1 MLMPRLPAPF
11 LLRRIASAWALLASL
26 MLTVF
31 IAAGLLAALATFNA
45 QVLPQAA
52 RRQLVSSVHTGLA
65 VSGPVD
71 AAVARADMPA
81 VGAAIRSAFGPVPD
95 RLDSALWS
103 DPLVLPGAAGSRV
116 IRLLEAGA
124 PGQLAAHARLVS
136 GTWPGPPR
144 PGRPVPAA
152 LPAPVAARLGAPVGR
167 VLSVQDRNT
176 GRRSRIQVSGTFARR
191 DPGSPYWGLD
201 IVGPSGVSVSPGYL
215 TYGPLIV
222 SPAVFSGRHP
232 ALTIGAASWAAA
244 LDTRRIRVSQI
255 PGLASR
261 LTTMAGYLQGTVRLG
276 RLQVTSGLPR
286 LLGGLT
292 RSLVVAR
299 SLLAIS
305 ALQLLLLAAAALVL
319 AGRLLTSQRGA
330 ETALLGARGAA
341 GWQLARITMAEIA
354 VVGGLGAAG
363 GALAGTRLARLL
375 AGAGSLRDARLRLA
389 GFPGSAWLAV
399 ALVLAL
405 CLAITAWP
413 ALRPGT
419 PGAVAARRGRP
430 AAIAAIA
437 RSGGDIAIIVL
448 ALIAIREL
456 RTYSAVA
463 HRDAGGLGIDPVLS
477 AAPAL
482 ALAAASLILLRLLPL
497 AARAM
502 ERLIAR
508 SRHLGAALAG
518 WHISRRMVTQSGP
531 VLLAVLAVATGT
543 LALAQYQ
550 SWQRSARDQA
560 AFAAGADVR
569 VATARPASLGQ
580 TGPIRNAP
588 GVADAMP
595 VTVEPTQ
602 LHGTLLA
609 VDAAQAARTVL
620 LRPDLSPLPARQL
633 WRRLTPRR
641 PGLVLPGRPAR
652 IAIEASVSGG
662 AGQRRPGRPGLVS
675 ATASIQ
681 DAGGAVY
688 AVPAGTIP
696 ADGRGHPLIA
706 SLAPPGRA
714 SYPLR
719 LIGLS
724 LTYRLPHFPRAGQ
737 LSRAM
742 LHRDIVTLASV
753 AEAASAA
760 GRFAAPFARGAALGD
775 WGATGSAPS
784 LASLSGVA
792 IGGGNA
798 GAQPPSVTGWQAAGG
813 GQRLSFRPGFGPDPG
828 QLYYTPPRALTGRLT
843 LVVRPP
849 DPVVPGIATRQFLT
863 SNHLHSGTVIDLR
876 IAGSQVPVRIAAVV
890 AAFPTTTSA
899 VIVDQGAVQDLLASR
914 AEPALPV
921 SQWWLRTAG
930 GAVPPRLPAGST
942 VTDRASLQGSLV
954 SNPLSAAPLLEGLA
968 IAAAAAVL
976 AGLGF
981 SVGVA
986 ASVRA
991 RRSQGALLAAL
1002 GYSPRAQVRGLCLEE
1017 LMLTV
1022 PAALAGLG
1030 AGIGLAH
1037 LIIPAI
1043 TLTASGAAPVPG
1055 VVVEVPVGWAT
1066 LIALAVVVTPVVI
1079 AAIALARR
1087 RDPAAELRAAE
1098 TA

>member
-1 MLMPRLPAPF
+1 MPGLRTPF
-11 LLRRIASAWALLASL
+11 LLRRIVSAWPLLASL

-31 IAAGLLAALATFNA
+31 IAAALLAALATFNA

-52 RRQLVSSVHTGLA
+52 LRQLASSAQTGMA

-71 AAVARADMPA
+71 ATVARADMPA
-81 VGAAIRSAFGPVPD
+81 VGAAIHGAFGAVPY
-95 RLDSALWS
+95 RLNSALWS
-103 DPLVLPGAAGSRV
+103 DPLVLPGAAGSQV

-124 PGQLAAHARLVS
+124 PSQLTAHARLVS
-136 GTWPGPPR
+136 GAWPGPPR
-144 PGRPVPAA
+144 PGRPVQAA
-152 LPAPVAARLGAPVGR
+152 LPASVTAQIGASVGD
-167 VLSVQDRNT
+167 VLTVSDRNN
-176 GRRSRIQVSGTFARR
+176 GNQVRIQVSGTFARR

-201 IVGPSGVSVSPGYL
+201 IVGPSGISVSPGYI

-222 SPAVFSGRHP
+222 SPAAFSGRRP
-232 ALTIGAASWAAA
+232 ALVVGAVSWAAA
-244 LDTRRIRVSQI
+244 LDTQRIQASQI

-261 LTTMAGYLQGTVRLG
+261 ITRAAGYLQGTVRLG
-276 RLQVTSGLPR
+276 GLQVTGGLSR
-286 LLGGLT
+286 LLDGLV
-292 RSLVVAR
+292 RSLAVAR
-299 SLLAIS
+299 SMLVIS
-305 ALQLLLLAAAALVL
+305 ALQLLLLVVAALVL
-319 AGRLLTSQRGA
+319 AGRLLTSHRGV
-330 ETALLGARGAA
+330 ETALLGSRGAA

-363 GALAGTRLARLL
+363 GALVGTRLASLL
-375 AGAGSLRDARLRLA
+375 AGAGSLRNARLRLA

-405 CLAITAWP
+405 CLAITLWP
-413 ALRPGT
+413 ALRPAT
-419 PGAVAARRGRP
+419 PSAVAARRGRP
-430 AAIAAIA
+430 AAIAGIA
-437 RSGGDIAIIVL
+437 RSGGDIAIVVL
-448 ALIAIREL
+448 ALIAVREL

-463 HRDAGGLGIDPVLS
+463 HLSTGGLGIDPVLS

-508 SRHLGAALAG
+508 SRHLGAALAS
-518 WHISRRMVTQSGP
+518 WQISRRAVTQSGP

-543 LALAQYQ
+543 LTLAQYQ

-569 VATARPASLGQ
+569 VATTRPASLGQ
-580 TGPIRNAP
+580 AGAISHAP
-588 GVADAMP
+588 GVAASMP
-595 VTVEPTQ
+595 VTVEPTA

-609 VDAAQAARTVL
+609 VGATQAARTVL

-633 WRRLTPRR
+633 WRRIIPPR
-641 PGLVLPGRPAR
+641 PGLALPGRPAR
-652 IAIEASVSGG
+652 IAIEASISGG
-662 AGQRRPGRPGLVS
+662 AGQDRLGRVS

-681 DAGGAVY
+681 DLSGAVY
-688 AVPAGTIP
+688 TVPAGTIP
-696 ADGRGHPLIA
+696 ADGRDHPLVA

-724 LTYRLPHFPRAGQ
+724 LTYGLPHYPSKRQ
-737 LSRAM
+737 LHSAA
-742 LHRDIVTLASV
+742 LHRDTLTLASV
-753 AEAASAA
+753 AEATSAT

-775 WGATGSAPS
+775 WGADGSAPS
-784 LASLSGVA
+784 LATLDGVT
-792 IGGGNA
+792 INGLNA
-798 GAQPPSVTGWQAAGG
+798 GAQPPSVAGWQAAGG
-813 GQRLSFRPGFGPDPG
+813 GQRLSFHPGFGPDPG
-828 QLYYTPPRALTGRLT
+828 QLYYTPPDSFTGLLT
-843 LVVRPP
+843 LAVHPP
-849 DPVVPGIATRQFLT
+849 DPVVPGIATRQFLS
-863 SNHLHSGTVIDLR
+863 SNHLRPGTVIDIS
-876 IAGSQVPVRIAAVV
+876 IAGSQVPVRIAVVV
-890 AAFPTTTSA
+890 AAFPTTSSA
-899 VIVDQGAVQDLLASR
+899 VIVDQGAVQDLLVSR
-914 AEPALPV
+914 AGPPLPV
-921 SQWWLRTAG
+921 SQWWLRTVG
-930 GAVPPRLPAGST
+930 GAVPPGLPAGST
-942 VTDRASLQGSLV
+942 VTDRASVQSSLV
-954 SNPLSAAPLLEGLA
+954 SNSLSAAPLLEGLA

-991 RRSQGALLAAL
+991 RRSQSALLAAL

-1030 AGIGLAH
+1030 VGIGLAH

-1043 TLTASGAAPVPG
+1043 TLTASAAAPVPG
-1055 VVVEVPVGWAT
+1055 VLVEVPLGWAA
-1066 LIALAVVVTPVVI
+1066 LIALAVVVTPVMI
-1079 AAIALARR
+1079 AAIVLARR

-1098 TA
+1098 NT

>member
-1 MLMPRLPAPF
+1 MPGPRTPF
-11 LLRRIASAWALLASL
+11 LLRRIASAWPLLASL

-31 IAAGLLAALATFNA
+31 IAAALLAALATFNA

-52 RRQLVSSVHTGLA
+52 RRQLVSSAHTGMA

-71 AAVARADMPA
+71 ATVARADMPA
-81 VGAAIRSAFGPVPD
+81 VGAAIRGAFGAAPY
-95 RLDSALWS
+95 RLNSALWS
-103 DPLVLPGAAGSRV
+103 DPLVLSGAAGGRV

-144 PGRPVPAA
+144 PGRPVQAA
-152 LPAPVAARLGAPVGR
+152 LPAPVTAQLGASVGD
-167 VLSVQDRNT
+167 VLSVQDRNN
-176 GRRSRIQVSGTFARR
+176 GHPARIQVSGTFARR

-201 IVGPSGVSVSPGYL
+201 IVGPSGVSVSPGYI

-222 SPAVFSGRHP
+222 SPAAFRGRRP
-232 ALTIGAASWAAA
+232 ALVVGAASWAAT
-244 LDTRRIRVSQI
+244 LDTQRIQASQI

-261 LTTMAGYLQGTVRLG
+261 ITRAAGYLQGTVRLG
-276 RLQVTSGLPR
+276 GLHVTGGLSR
-286 LLGGLT
+286 LLDGLT
-292 RSLVVAR
+292 RSLAVAR
-299 SLLAIS
+299 SMLAIS
-305 ALQLLLLAAAALVL
+305 ALQLLLLAAAALIL
-319 AGRLLTSQRGA
+319 AGRLLTSHRGV
-330 ETALLGARGAA
+330 ETVLLGSRGAA
-341 GWQLARITMAEIA
+341 GWQLARITMVEIA
-354 VVGGLGAAG
+354 VVGGLGAVG
-363 GALAGTRLARLL
+363 GALAGTRLASLL
-375 AGAGSLRDARLRLA
+375 AGAGSLRDARLRLV

-405 CLAITAWP
+405 CLAITLWP
-413 ALRPGT
+413 ALRPAA
-419 PGAVAARRGRP
+419 PGAVAAQRGRP
-430 AAIAAIA
+430 AAIAGFA

-448 ALIAIREL
+448 ALIAVREL

-463 HRDAGGLGIDPVLS
+463 HLPTGGLGIDPVLI

-482 ALAAASLILLRLLPL
+482 ALAAASLILLHLMPP
-497 AARAM
+497 AARVM

-508 SRHLGAALAG
+508 GRHLGAALAS
-518 WHISRRMVTQSGP
+518 WQISRRTVTQSGP

-569 VATARPASLGQ
+569 VATARPASLGRA
-580 TGPIRNAP
+580 GAIIHVP
-588 GVADAMP
+588 GVAAAMP
-595 VTVEPTQ
+595 VTVEPTA
-602 LHGTLLA
+602 LHSTLLA
-609 VDAAQAARTVL
+609 AGAPQAARTVL

-633 WRRLTPRR
+633 WRRIIPPR
-641 PGLVLPGRPAR
+641 PGLALPGRPAR
-652 IAIEASVSGG
+652 IAIEASFNGG
-662 AGQRRPGRPGLVS
+662 ARQDRLSRLGRVS

-688 AVPAGTIP
+688 TISAGTIP
-696 ADGRGHPLIA
+696 ADGRDHPLIA

-724 LTYRLPHFPRAGQ
+724 LTYGLPHYPSKRQ
-737 LSRAM
+737 LNSAA
-742 LHRDIVTLASV
+742 LHRDTLTLASV
-753 AEAASAA
+753 AEATSAT
-760 GRFAAPFARGAALGD
+760 GRFAAPFARGAALGH
-775 WGATGSAPS
+775 WGADGSAPS
-784 LASLSGVA
+784 LASLNGVT
-792 IGGGNA
+792 INGRNA
-798 GAQPPSVTGWQAAGG
+798 GAQPPSVARWQAVGG
-813 GQRLSFRPGFGPDPG
+813 GQRLSFHPGFGPDPG
-828 QLYYTPPRALTGRLT
+828 QLAYTPPDSFTGLLT
-843 LVVRPP
+843 LAVHPP
-849 DPVVPGIATRQFLT
+849 DPVVHGIATCQFH
-863 SNHLHSGTVIDLR
+863 SRNHLHPGAVIDIS
-876 IAGSQVPVRIAAVV
+876 IAGSQVPVRIAVV
-890 AAFPTTTSA
+890 VVAFPTTTSA
-899 VIVDQGAVQDLLASR
+899 VIVDQGAVQDLLVSR
-914 AEPALPV
+914 ARRPLPV

-930 GAVPPRLPAGST
+930 GAVPPGLPAGST
-942 VTDRASLQGSLV
+942 VTDRASLQSSLV
-954 SNPLSAAPLLEGLA
+954 SNSLSAAPLLEGLA

-976 AGLGF
+976 AALGF

-991 RRSQGALLAAL
+991 RRSQSALLAAL

-1030 AGIGLAH
+1030 VGIGLAH

-1043 TLTASGAAPVPG
+1043 TLTASATAPVPG
-1055 VVVEVPVGWAT
+1055 VLVEVPLGWAA

-1079 AAIALARR
+1079 AAIVLARR

-1098 TA
+1098 TT

>member
-1 MLMPRLPAPF
+1 MPGLRTPF
-11 LLRRIASAWALLASL
+11 LLRRIASAWPLLASL

-31 IAAGLLAALATFNA
+31 IAAALLAALAAFNA

-52 RRQLVSSVHTGLA
+52 RRQIASSAQIGMA

-71 AAVARADMPA
+71 ATVARADMSA
-81 VGAAIRSAFGPVPD
+81 VGAAIRGAFGAVPY
-95 RLDSALWS
+95 RLNSALWS

-124 PGQLAAHARLVS
+124 PGQLTAHARLVS
-136 GTWPGPPR
+136 GAWPRPPR
-144 PGRPVPAA
+144 PGRPVQAA
-152 LPAPVAARLGAPVGR
+152 LPESVTARLGASVGD
-167 VLSVQDRNT
+167 VLSVQDRNN
-176 GRRSRIQVSGTFARR
+176 GHLARIQVSGTFARR
-191 DPGSPYWGLD
+191 DPGSPYWGVD
-201 IVGPSGVSVSPGYL
+201 IVGPSGVSVSPGYI

-222 SPAVFSGRHP
+222 SPAAFSGSRP
-232 ALTIGAASWAAA
+232 ALVVGAASWAAA
-244 LDTRRIRVSQI
+244 LDTRRIQASQI

-261 LTTMAGYLQGTVRLG
+261 ITSAAGYLQGTVRLG
-276 RLQVTSGLPR
+276 GLRVTSGLPR
-286 LLGGLT
+286 LLDGLT
-292 RSLVVAR
+292 RSLAVAR
-299 SLLAIS
+299 SMLAIS

-319 AGRLLTSQRGA
+319 AGRLLTSHRGV
-330 ETALLGARGAA
+330 ETALLGSRGAA
-341 GWQLARITMAEIA
+341 RWQLVRITMAEIA
-354 VVGGLGAAG
+354 VVGGIGAAG
-363 GALAGTRLARLL
+363 GALAGTRLASLL

-405 CLAITAWP
+405 CLAITLWP
-413 ALRPGT
+413 ALRPAT
-419 PGAVAARRGRP
+419 PGAVAAQRGRP
-430 AAIAAIA
+430 AAIAGVA

-448 ALIAIREL
+448 ALIAVREL

-463 HRDAGGLGIDPVLS
+463 HLPTGGLGIDPVLS

-482 ALAAASLILLRLLPL
+482 ALAAAGLILLRLLPL

-508 SRHLGAALAG
+508 SRHLGVALAS
-518 WHISRRMVTQSGP
+518 WQISRRTVTQSGP

-569 VATARPASLGQ
+569 VATARPASLGRA
-580 TGPIRNAP
+580 GVISHAP
-588 GVADAMP
+588 GVAAAMP
-595 VTVEPTQ
+595 VTVEPTAV
-602 LHGTLLA
+602 HGTLLA
-609 VDAAQAARTVL
+609 VGAPQGARTVL

-633 WRRLTPRR
+633 WRRIIPPR
-641 PGLVLPGRPAR
+641 PGLPLPGRPAR
-652 IAIEASVSGG
+652 IAIEASISRG
-662 AGQRRPGRPGLVS
+662 AGQDRPGRLGRVS

-688 AVPAGTIP
+688 TVPAGTIP
-696 ADGRGHPLIA
+696 ADGRDHPLIA

-724 LTYRLPHFPRAGQ
+724 LTYGLPHYPGSRQ
-737 LSRAM
+737 LSSAA
-742 LHRDIVTLASV
+742 LHRDTLRLASV
-753 AEAASAA
+753 AEATSAT
-760 GRFAAPFARGAALGD
+760 GRLAAPFARGAALGD
-775 WGATGSAPS
+775 WGAAGSAPS

-792 IGGGNA
+792 INGGNA
-798 GAQPPSVTGWQAAGG
+798 GAQPPSVAGWQAAGG
-813 GQRLSFRPGFGPDPG
+813 GQRLSFHPGFGPDPG
-828 QLYYTPPRALTGRLT
+828 QLYYTPPDSFTGLLT
-843 LVVRPP
+843 LAVHPP
-849 DPVVPGIATRQFLT
+849 DPVVPGIATRQFLS
-863 SNHLHSGTVIDLR
+863 SNHLHPGTVIDIS
-876 IAGSQVPVRIAAVV
+876 IAGSHVPVRIAAVV
-890 AAFPTTTSA
+890 VAFPTTTSA
-899 VIVDQGAVQDLLASR
+899 VIVDQGAVQDLLVSR
-914 AEPALPV
+914 ADPPLPV

-930 GAVPPRLPAGST
+930 GAVPPGLPAGST
-942 VTDRASLQGSLV
+942 VTDRASLQTSLV
-954 SNPLSAAPLLEGLA
+954 SNSLSAAPLLEGLA

-981 SVGVA
+981 SIGVA

-991 RRSQGALLAAL
+991 RRSQSALLAAL

-1030 AGIGLAH
+1030 VGIGLAH

-1043 TLTASGAAPVPG
+1043 TLTASATTPVPG
-1055 VVVEVPVGWAT
+1055 VLVEVPLGWAA

-1079 AAIALARR
+1079 AAIVLARR

-1098 TA
+1098 TT

>member
-1 MLMPRLPAPF
+1 MPGLRPPF
-11 LLRRIASAWALLASL
+11 LLRRIASAWPLLTSL

-31 IAAGLLAALATFNA
+31 IAAALLTALATFNA

-52 RRQLVSSVHTGLA
+52 LRQLASSAQTGMA

-71 AAVARADMPA
+71 ATVARADMPA
-81 VGAAIRSAFGPVPD
+81 VGAALRGAFGAVPY
-95 RLDSALWS
+95 RLNSALWS

-116 IRLLEAGA
+116 IQLLEAGA
-124 PGQLAAHARLVS
+124 PGQFTAHARLVS
-136 GTWPGPPR
+136 GSWPGPPR
-144 PGRPVPAA
+144 PGRPVQAA
-152 LPAPVAARLGAPVGR
+152 LPASVAARIGASVGD
-167 VLSVQDRNT
+167 VLSVQDRSN
-176 GRRSRIQVSGTFARR
+176 GDQARIQVSGTFERR

-201 IVGPSGVSVSPGYL
+201 IVGPSGVSVSPGYI

-222 SPAVFSGRHP
+222 SPAAFRGGRP
-232 ALTIGAASWAAA
+232 ALAVGAVSWAAA
-244 LDTRRIRVSQI
+244 LDTQRIQASQI

-261 LTTMAGYLQGTVRLG
+261 ITGAAGYLQGTPRLG
-276 RLQVTSGLPR
+276 GLQVTGGLPR
-286 LLGGLT
+286 LLDGLT
-292 RSLVVAR
+292 RSLAVAR
-299 SLLAIS
+299 SMLAIS

-319 AGRLLTSQRGA
+319 AGRLLTSHRGV
-330 ETALLGARGAA
+330 ETALLGSRGAA

-363 GALAGTRLARLL
+363 GALAGTRLASLL

-389 GFPGSAWLAV
+389 GFPGSVWLAV

-405 CLAITAWP
+405 CLAVTLWP
-413 ALRPGT
+413 TLRPAT
-419 PGAVAARRGRP
+419 PGAVAALRGRP
-430 AAIAAIA
+430 AAIAGIA

-448 ALIAIREL
+448 AVIAVREL

-463 HRDAGGLGIDPVLS
+463 HLPTGGLGIDPVLS
-477 AAPAL
+477 ATPAL
-482 ALAAASLILLRLLPL
+482 ALAAASLILLRLMPL

-508 SRHLGAALAG
+508 SRHLGAALAS
-518 WHISRRMVTQSGP
+518 WQISRRTVTQSGP

-569 VATARPASLGQ
+569 VATARPASLGRA
-580 TGPIRNAP
+580 GAISNAP
-588 GVADAMP
+588 GVAAAMP
-595 VTVEPTQ
+595 VTVEPTA
-602 LHGTLLA
+602 LHGSLLA
-609 VDAAQAARTVL
+609 VGAPQAARTVL
-620 LRPDLSPLPARQL
+620 LRPDLSPLPASQL
-633 WRRLTPRR
+633 WRRIISPR
-641 PGLVLPGRPAR
+641 PGLALPGRPAR
-652 IAIEASVSGG
+652 IAIEASISGG
-662 AGQRRPGRPGLVS
+662 AGQDRLGRLGRAS

-688 AVPAGTIP
+688 TIPAGTIP
-696 ADGRGHPLIA
+696 ADGRDHPLIA
-706 SLAPPGRA
+706 SLALPGRA

-724 LTYRLPHFPRAGQ
+724 LTYGLPHYPSKSQ
-737 LSRAM
+737 LNSAA
-742 LHRDIVTLASV
+742 LQRDTLTLASV
-753 AEAASAA
+753 AEATSAT

-775 WGATGSAPS
+775 WGANGSAPS
-784 LASLSGVA
+784 LASLNGVT
-792 IGGGNA
+792 INGRSA
-798 GAQPPSVTGWQAAGG
+798 GAQPPSVAGWQAAGG
-813 GQRLSFRPGFGPDPG
+813 GQRLSFHPGFGPDPG
-828 QLYYTPPRALTGRLT
+828 QLYYTPPDSFTGMLTIA
-843 LVVRPP
+843 VHPP
-849 DPVVPGIATRQFLT
+849 DPVVPGIATEEFLS
-863 SNHLHSGTVIDLR
+863 SNHLHPGTVIDIS

-890 AAFPTTTSA
+890 VAFPTTTSA
-899 VIVDQGAVQDLLASR
+899 IIVDQGAVQDLLVSR
-914 AEPALPV
+914 GSPPLPV

-930 GAVPPRLPAGST
+930 GAVPPGLPAGST
-942 VTDRASLQGSLV
+942 VTDRASLQSSLV
-954 SNPLSAAPLLEGLA
+954 SNSLSAAPLLEGLA

-986 ASVRA
+986 ASVRD
-991 RRSQGALLAAL
+991 RRSQSALLAAL

-1022 PAALAGLG
+1022 PATLAGLG
-1030 AGIGLAH
+1030 VGIGLAH

-1043 TLTASGAAPVPG
+1043 TLTASASAPVPG
-1055 VVVEVPVGWAT
+1055 VLVEVPLGWAA
-1066 LIALAVVVTPVVI
+1066 LVALAVVVTPVLI
-1079 AAIALARR
+1079 AAIVLARR

-1098 TA
+1098 TT

>member
-1 MLMPRLPAPF
+1 MPGLRTPF
-11 LLRRIASAWALLASL
+11 LLRRIASAWPLLASL

-31 IAAGLLAALATFNA
+31 IAAALLAALATFNA

-52 RRQLVSSVHTGLA
+52 RRQLASSAQTGMA

-71 AAVARADMPA
+71 ATVARADMPA
-81 VGAAIRSAFGPVPD
+81 VGAAIRSAFGAVPY
-95 RLDSALWS
+95 RLNSALWS
-103 DPLVLPGAAGSRV
+103 DPLVLPGATGSRV
-116 IRLLEAGA
+116 IGLLEACA
-124 PGQLAAHARLVS
+124 PGQLTAHARLVS
-136 GTWPGPPR
+136 GAWPGPPR
-144 PGRPVPAA
+144 PGRPVQAA
-152 LPAPVAARLGAPVGR
+152 LPASVTTQLGASVGDI
-167 VLSVQDRNT
+167 LSVSDRNN
-176 GRRSRIQVSGTFARR
+176 GNRVRIQVSGTFARR

-201 IVGPSGVSVSPGYL
+201 IVGPSGVSVSPGYI

-222 SPAVFSGRHP
+222 SPAAFSGRRP
-232 ALTIGAASWAAA
+232 ALAVGAASWAAA
-244 LDTRRIRVSQI
+244 LDTRRIQASQI

-261 LTTMAGYLQGTVRLG
+261 ITRAAGYLQGTVRLG
-276 RLQVTSGLPR
+276 RLQVTGGLSR
-286 LLGGLT
+286 LLDGLT
-292 RSLVVAR
+292 RSLAVAR
-299 SLLAIS
+299 SMLAIS

-319 AGRLLTSQRGA
+319 AGRLLTSHRGV
-330 ETALLGARGAA
+330 ETALLGSRGAA

-363 GALAGTRLARLL
+363 GALAGTRLASLL

-405 CLAITAWP
+405 CLAITLWP
-413 ALRPGT
+413 ALRPAT
-419 PGAVAARRGRP
+419 PGASAAWRGRS
-430 AAIAAIA
+430 AAITGVA

-448 ALIAIREL
+448 ALIAVREL

-463 HRDAGGLGIDPVLS
+463 HLPTGGLGIDPVLS

-508 SRHLGAALAG
+508 SRHLGAALAS
-518 WHISRRMVTQSGP
+518 WQISRRTVTQSGP

-543 LALAQYQ
+543 MALAQYQ

-569 VATARPASLGQ
+569 VATARPASLGRA
-580 TGPIRNAP
+580 GAISHAP
-588 GVADAMP
+588 GVVTSMP
-595 VTVEPTQ
+595 VTAEPTA

-609 VDAAQAARTVL
+609 VGAPQAARTVL

-633 WRRLTPRR
+633 WRRIISPR
-641 PGLVLPGRPAR
+641 PGLALPGRPAR
-652 IAIEASVSGG
+652 IAIEASISGG
-662 AGQRRPGRPGLVS
+662 AGQDRLGRLGRVS

-681 DAGGAVY
+681 DVSGAVY
-688 AVPAGTIP
+688 TVPAGTIP
-696 ADGRGHPLIA
+696 ADGRDHPLIA
-706 SLAPPGRA
+706 SLAPPGQA

-724 LTYRLPHFPRAGQ
+724 LTYGLPHYPSKRQ
-737 LSRAM
+737 LSSAA
-742 LHRDIVTLASV
+742 LHRDTLTLASV
-753 AEAASAA
+753 AEAASAT

-775 WGATGSAPS
+775 WGADGSAPS
-784 LASLSGVA
+784 LARLSGVT
-792 IGGGNA
+792 INGRNA
-798 GAQPPSVTGWQAAGG
+798 GAQPPSVAGRQTAGG
-813 GQRLSFRPGFGPDPG
+813 GQRLSFHPGFGPDPG
-828 QLYYTPPRALTGRLT
+828 QLYYTPPDSFTGILT
-843 LVVRPP
+843 LAVHPP
-849 DPVVPGIATRQFLT
+849 DPVVPGIATRQFLS
-863 SNHLHSGTVIDLR
+863 SNHLHPGTVIDIS
-876 IAGSQVPVRIAAVV
+876 IAGSQIPVRIAAVV
-890 AAFPTTTSA
+890 VAFPTVTSA
-899 VIVDQGAVQDLLASR
+899 VIVDQGAVQDLLVSR
-914 AEPALPV
+914 AGPPLPV
-921 SQWWLRTAG
+921 SQWWLRTAD
-930 GAVPPRLPAGST
+930 GAVPPGLAAGST
-942 VTDRASLQGSLV
+942 VTDRASLQSSLV
-954 SNPLSAAPLLEGLA
+954 SNSLSAAPLLEGLA

-991 RRSQGALLAAL
+991 RRSQSALLAAL
-1002 GYSPRAQVRGLCLEE
+1002 GYSPRAQVCGLCLEE

-1022 PAALAGLG
+1022 PAVLAGLG
-1030 AGIGLAH
+1030 VGIGLAH

-1043 TLTASGAAPVPG
+1043 TLTASATAPVPG
-1055 VVVEVPVGWAT
+1055 VLVEVPLGWAG

-1079 AAIALARR
+1079 AAIVLARR

-1098 TA
+1098 AT

>member
-1 MLMPRLPAPF
+1 MPGLRTPF
-11 LLRRIASAWALLASL
+11 LLRRIASAWPLLASL

-31 IAAGLLAALATFNA
+31 VAAALLAALATFNA

-52 RRQLVSSVHTGLA
+52 HRQIVSSTRTGLA

-71 AAVARADMPA
+71 ATVARADMPA
-81 VGAAIRSAFGPVPD
+81 VGAAIRGAFGPVPY
-95 RLDSALWS
+95 RLNSALWS
-103 DPLVLPGAAGSRV
+103 DPLVLPGAANSRV

-124 PGQLAAHARLVS
+124 PGQLTAHARLVS
-136 GTWPGPPR
+136 GAWPGPPR
-144 PGRPVPAA
+144 PGRPVQAA
-152 LPAPVAARLGAPVGR
+152 LPASVTAQLGASVGD
-167 VLSVQDRNT
+167 VLSVTDRNN
-176 GRRSRIQVSGTFARR
+176 GHQVRIQVSGTFARR

-201 IVGPSGVSVSPGYL
+201 IVGPSGVSVSPGYI

-222 SPAVFSGRHP
+222 SPAAFRGRQP
-232 ALTIGAASWAAA
+232 ALVVGAASWAAV
-244 LDTRRIRVSQI
+244 LDTQRIQASQI

-261 LTTMAGYLQGTVRLG
+261 ITRAAGYLQGTARLG
-276 RLQVTSGLPR
+276 QLQVTSGLPR

-292 RSLVVAR
+292 RSLTVAR
-299 SLLAIS
+299 SMLAIS

-319 AGRLLTSQRGA
+319 AGRLLTSQRDV
-330 ETALLGARGAA
+330 ETALLNSRGAA
-341 GWQLARITMAEIA
+341 GWQLARITMTSVRE
-354 VVGGLGAAG
+354 VGGLGAVG
-363 GALAGTRLARLL
+363 GALVGTRLASLL

-405 CLAITAWP
+405 CLVITLWP
-413 ALRPGT
+413 ALRPAT

-430 AAIAAIA
+430 AAIAGIA

-448 ALIAIREL
+448 ALIAVREL

-463 HRDAGGLGIDPVLS
+463 HLPTGGLGVDPVLI

-482 ALAAASLILLRLLPL
+482 ALAAASLILLRLMPL
-497 AARAM
+497 AARGL

-508 SRHLGAALAG
+508 GRHLGAAMAS
-518 WHISRRMVTQSGP
+518 WQISRRTVTQSGP

-543 LALAQYQ
+543 MALAQYQ

-569 VATARPASLGQ
+569 MTTARPASLSQAGA
-580 TGPIRNAP
+580 ISHVP
-588 GVADAMP
+588 GVAAAMP
-595 VTVEPTQ
+595 VTVEPTA

-609 VDAAQAARTVL
+609 AGAPQAERTVL

-633 WRRLTPRR
+633 WRRIIPPR
-641 PGLVLPGRPAR
+641 PGLALPGRPAR
-652 IAIEASVSGG
+652 IAIEAGISGG
-662 AGQRRPGRPGLVS
+662 AGHDRLGQVS

-688 AVPAGTIP
+688 TVPAGTIP
-696 ADGRGHPLIA
+696 ADGRDHPLIA
-706 SLAPPGRA
+706 SLAPPGQA

-724 LTYRLPHFPRAGQ
+724 LTYDLPHYPSKHQ
-737 LSRAM
+737 LSSAVR
-742 LHRDIVTLASV
+742 HRDTVTLASV
-753 AEAASAA
+753 AEAASAT
-760 GRFAAPFARGAALGD
+760 GRFAAPFARGAALDD
-775 WGATGSAPS
+775 WGADGSAPS
-784 LASLSGVA
+784 LASLSGET
-792 IGGGNA
+792 INGRSS
-798 GAQPPSVTGWQAAGG
+798 GAKPPSVAGWQAAGG
-813 GQRLSFRPGFGPDPG
+813 ARRLSFNPGFGPDPG
-828 QLYYTPPRALTGRLT
+828 LLYYNPPHPVTGLLT
-843 LVVRPP
+843 LAVHPP
-849 DPVVPGIATRQFLT
+849 DPVVPGIATRQFLS
-863 SNHLHSGTVIDLR
+863 SNHLRPGTVIDIG

-890 AAFPTTTSA
+890 VAFPTTTSA
-899 VIVDQGAVQDLLASR
+899 VIVDLGAVQDLLVSR
-914 AEPALPV
+914 ARPPLPV

-930 GAVPPRLPAGST
+930 GAVPPGLPAGST
-942 VTDRASLQGSLV
+942 VTDRASLQSSLV
-954 SNPLSAAPLLEGLA
+954 SNTLSAAPLLQGLA

-976 AGLGF
+976 AALGF

-991 RRSQGALLAAL
+991 RRSQSALLAAL
-1002 GYSPRAQVRGLCLEE
+1002 GYPPQAQVRGLCLEE

-1030 AGIGLAH
+1030 VGIGLAH

-1043 TLTASGAAPVPG
+1043 TLTASATAPVPG
-1055 VVVEVPVGWAT
+1055 VLVEVPVGWAA
-1066 LIALAVVVTPVVI
+1066 LIALAVVATPVVI
-1079 AAIALARR
+1079 AAIVLARR

-1098 TA
+1098 TT

>member
-1 MLMPRLPAPF
+1 MPGLRTPF
-11 LLRRIASAWALLASL
+11 LLRRMASAWPLLASL

-31 IAAGLLAALATFNA
+31 ISAALLAALATFNA
-45 QVLPQAA
+45 QALPQAA
-52 RRQLVSSVHTGLA
+52 LRQLGSSAQTGVA

-81 VGAAIRSAFGPVPD
+81 VGAAIRGAFGAVPYQ
-95 RLDSALWS
+95 LDSALWS
-103 DPLVLPGAAGSRV
+103 DPLVLPGPAGSRV

-124 PGQLAAHARLVS
+124 PGQLTAHARLVS
-136 GTWPGPPR
+136 GAWPGPPR
-144 PGRPVPAA
+144 PGRPVQGA
-152 LPAPVAARLGAPVGR
+152 LPASVTAQLGASVGD
-167 VLSVQDRNT
+167 VLSMYDRSNGHRVQ
-176 GRRSRIQVSGTFARR
+176 IQVSGTFARR
-191 DPGSPYWGLD
+191 DPGAPYWGLD

-222 SPAVFSGRHP
+222 SPAAFSGTRP
-232 ALTIGAASWAAA
+232 ALVVGAASWAAA
-244 LDTRRIRVSQI
+244 LDTQRIHASQI

-261 LTTMAGYLQGTVRLG
+261 LTSAAGYLQGTVRLG

-286 LLGGLT
+286 LLDGLT
-292 RSLVVAR
+292 RSLAVAR

-319 AGRLLTSQRGA
+319 AGRLLTSHRGV
-330 ETALLGARGAA
+330 ETALLGSRGAA

-363 GALAGTRLARLL
+363 GALAGTRLASLL
-375 AGAGSLRDARLRLA
+375 AGAGALRDARLRLA
-389 GFPGSAWLAV
+389 GFPGSGWLAV

-405 CLAITAWP
+405 CLAITLWP
-413 ALRPGT
+413 ALRPVTAGT
-419 PGAVAARRGRP
+419 VAARRGRP
-430 AAIAAIA
+430 AAIAGIA

-448 ALIAIREL
+448 ALIAVREL

-463 HRDAGGLGIDPVLS
+463 HLPSGGLGIDPVLS
-477 AAPAL
+477 AAPVL

-508 SRHLGAALAG
+508 GRHLGAALPG
-518 WHISRRMVTQSGP
+518 WQISRRTVTQSGP

-569 VATARPASLGQ
+569 VATARPASLAQAGAISQ
-580 TGPIRNAP
+580 AP
-588 GVADAMP
+588 GVAAAMP
-595 VTVEPTQ
+595 VTVEPTA
-602 LHGTLLA
+602 LHGMLLA
-609 VDAAQAARTVL
+609 AGASQAASTVL

-633 WRRLTPRR
+633 WRRIIPPR
-641 PGLVLPGRPAR
+641 PGLALPGRPAR
-652 IAIEASVSGG
+652 IAIAASISGG
-662 AGQRRPGRPGLVS
+662 AGQDQLSRVS

-688 AVPAGTIP
+688 TVPAGTIP
-696 ADGRGHPLIA
+696 ADGRDHPLIA

-714 SYPLR
+714 IYPLR

-724 LTYRLPHFPRAGQ
+724 LTYGLPHYPGKRQ
-737 LSRAM
+737 LNSAV
-742 LHRDIVTLASV
+742 LQPDSLTLASV
-753 AEAASAA
+753 AEATSATA
-760 GRFAAPFARGAALGD
+760 PFAAPFARGAALGD
-775 WGATGSAPS
+775 WGADGSAPS
-784 LASLSGVA
+784 LASLSGVT
-792 IGGGNA
+792 INGGNG
-798 GAQPPSVTGWQAAGG
+798 GAQPPSIAGWQAASG
-813 GQRLSFRPGFGPDPG
+813 GQRLTFHPGFGPDPG
-828 QLYYTPPRALTGRLT
+828 QLSSTPPGSFTGLLT
-843 LVVRPP
+843 LAVHPP
-849 DPVVPGIATRQFLT
+849 DPVVPGIATRRFLS
-863 SNHLHSGTVIDLR
+863 SNHLQQGTVIDIS
-876 IAGSQVPVRIAAVV
+876 IAGSQVPVRIVAVV

-899 VIVDQGAVQDLLASR
+899 VIVDQGAVQDLLVSR
-914 AEPALPV
+914 ASPPLPV
-921 SQWWLRTAG
+921 SQWWLRTSG
-930 GAVPPRLPAGST
+930 GAVPPGLPAGSA
-942 VTDRASLQGSLV
+942 VTDRTSLQSSLI
-954 SNPLSAAPLLEGLA
+954 SNSLSAAPLLEGLA

-986 ASVRA
+986 ASVRS
-991 RRSQGALLAAL
+991 RRSQSALLAAL

-1022 PAALAGLG
+1022 PSALAGLG
-1030 AGIGLAH
+1030 VGIGLAH

-1043 TLTASGAAPVPG
+1043 TLTAAAAAPVPG
-1055 VVVEVPVGWAT
+1055 VLVEVPLGWAA

-1079 AAIALARR
+1079 AAIVLARR
-1087 RDPAAELRAAE
+1087 SDPAAGLRAAE
-1098 TA
+1098 TT

>member
-1 MLMPRLPAPF
+1 MPGPRTPF
-11 LLRRIASAWALLASL
+11 LLRRIASAWPLLASL

-31 IAAGLLAALATFNA
+31 IAAALLAALATFNA

-52 RRQLVSSVHTGLA
+52 RRQLVSSAQTGMA

-71 AAVARADMPA
+71 ATVARADMPA
-81 VGAAIRSAFGPVPD
+81 VGAAIRGAFGPVPY
-95 RLDSALWS
+95 RLSSALWS

-116 IRLLEAGA
+116 IQLLEASA
-124 PGQLAAHARLVS
+124 PGHLTAHAQLVS
-136 GTWPGPPR
+136 GAWPGPPR
-144 PGRPVPAA
+144 PGRPVEAA
-152 LPAPVAARLGAPVGR
+152 LPASVTAQLGVSVGDI
-167 VLSVQDRNT
+167 LSVSDRNN
-176 GRRSRIQVSGTFARR
+176 GQRARIQVSGTFARR

-201 IVGPSGVSVSPGYL
+201 IVGPSGVSVSPGYI

-222 SPAVFSGRHP
+222 SPAAFSGRRP
-232 ALTIGAASWAAA
+232 ALVVGAASWAAA
-244 LDTRRIRVSQI
+244 PDTRRIQASQI

-261 LTTMAGYLQGTVRLG
+261 ITRADSYLQGTVRLG

-286 LLGGLT
+286 LLDGLA
-292 RSLVVAR
+292 RSLAVAR
-299 SLLAIS
+299 SMLAIS

-319 AGRLLTSQRGA
+319 AGRLLTSHRGL
-330 ETALLGARGAA
+330 ETALLGSRGAA

-363 GALAGTRLARLL
+363 GALTGTRLARLL

-399 ALVLAL
+399 AFVLAL
-405 CLAITAWP
+405 CLAITLWP
-413 ALRPGT
+413 ALRPAT
-419 PGAVAARRGRP
+419 PGAVAVRRGRP
-430 AAIAAIA
+430 AVIAGIV

-448 ALIAIREL
+448 ALLAVREL

-463 HRDAGGLGIDPVLS
+463 HLQTGGLGIDPVLI

-508 SRHLGAALAG
+508 SRHLGAALAS
-518 WHISRRMVTQSGP
+518 WQISRRTVTRSGP
-531 VLLAVLAVATGT
+531 VLLAVLAVATST

-580 TGPIRNAP
+580 AGAISHAP
-588 GVADAMP
+588 GTAAAMP
-595 VTVEPTQ
+595 VTVEPTA

-609 VDAAQAARTVL
+609 AGAAQAARTVL
-620 LRPDLSPLPARQL
+620 LRPDLSPLPAGQL
-633 WRRLTPRR
+633 WRRIIPPR
-641 PGLVLPGRPAR
+641 PGLALPGRPAR

-662 AGQRRPGRPGLVS
+662 AGQDRLGRLGRVS

-681 DAGGAVY
+681 DATGVVY
-688 AVPAGTIP
+688 AVPAGTIQ

-706 SLAPPGRA
+706 SLAPPGQA

-724 LTYRLPHFPRAGQ
+724 LTYGLPHYPSKGQ
-737 LSRAM
+737 FSSAV
-742 LHRDIVTLASV
+742 LHLDTLTLASV
-753 AEAASAA
+753 AEAASAT

-775 WGATGSAPS
+775 WAADGSAPS

-792 IGGGNA
+792 INGGDA
-798 GAQPPSVTGWQAAGG
+798 GAKPPSVAGWRAAGG

-828 QLYYTPPRALTGRLT
+828 QLYYTPPGSFTGLLTIA
-843 LVVRPP
+843 VHPP
-849 DPVVPGIATRQFLT
+849 DPAVPGIATRQFLS
-863 SNHLHSGTVIDLR
+863 SNHLHPGTVIDVS

-890 AAFPTTTSA
+890 VAFPTTTSA
-899 VIVDQGAVQDLLASR
+899 IVVDQGAVQDLLVSR
-914 AEPALPV
+914 ARPPLAV

-930 GAVPPRLPAGST
+930 GAVPPGLPAGST
-942 VTDRASLQGSLV
+942 VTDLASLHSSLV
-954 SNPLSAAPLLEGLA
+954 SNSLSAAPLLEGLA

-991 RRSQGALLAAL
+991 RRSQSALLAAL

-1030 AGIGLAH
+1030 VGIGLAH

-1043 TLTASGAAPVPG
+1043 TLTASATAPVPG
-1055 VVVEVPVGWAT
+1055 VLIEVPLGWAA

-1079 AAIALARR
+1079 AAIVLARR

-1098 TA
+1098 AT

>member
-1 MLMPRLPAPF
+1 MPGLRTPF
-11 LLRRIASAWALLASL
+11 LLRRIASAWPLLASL

-31 IAAGLLAALATFNA
+31 IAAALLAALATFNA

-52 RRQLVSSVHTGLA
+52 LRQLVSSAQTGMA

-71 AAVARADMPA
+71 ATVARADMPA
-81 VGAAIRSAFGPVPD
+81 VGAAIRGAFGAVPY
-95 RLDSALWS
+95 RLNSALWS
-103 DPLVLPGAAGSRV
+103 DPLVLPGAAGSQV

-124 PGQLAAHARLVS
+124 PGQLTAHTRLVS
-136 GTWPGPPR
+136 GAWPGPPQ
-144 PGRPVPAA
+144 PGRPVQAA
-152 LPAPVAARLGAPVGR
+152 LPASVTAQLGASVGD
-167 VLSVQDRNT
+167 VLTVSDRNN
-176 GRRSRIQVSGTFARR
+176 GNRVRIQVSGTFARR

-201 IVGPSGVSVSPGYL
+201 IVGPSGVSVSPGYI

-222 SPAVFSGRHP
+222 SPAAFSGRRP
-232 ALTIGAASWAAA
+232 ALVVGAASWAAA
-244 LDTRRIRVSQI
+244 LDTRRIQASQI

-261 LTTMAGYLQGTVRLG
+261 ITRAAGFLQGTARLG
-276 RLQVTSGLPR
+276 GLQVTSGLPR
-286 LLGGLT
+286 FLDGLT
-292 RSLVVAR
+292 RSLAVAR
-299 SLLAIS
+299 SMLAIS

-319 AGRLLTSQRGA
+319 AGRLLTSHRDV
-330 ETALLGARGAA
+330 ETALLGSRGAA

-363 GALAGTRLARLL
+363 GALAGARLASAL

-405 CLAITAWP
+405 CLAITLWP
-413 ALRPGT
+413 ALRPAT
-419 PGAVAARRGRP
+419 PGAVAAQRGRP
-430 AAIAAIA
+430 AAIAGIA

-448 ALIAIREL
+448 ALIAVREL

-463 HRDAGGLGIDPVLS
+463 HLPTGGLGIDPVLS

-518 WHISRRMVTQSGP
+518 WQVSRRTVNQSGP

-550 SWQRSARDQA
+550 SWERSARDQA

-569 VATARPASLGQ
+569 VATARPASLARAG
-580 TGPIRNAP
+580 TISHAP
-588 GVADAMP
+588 GVAASMP
-595 VTVEPTQ
+595 VTVEPTA

-609 VDAAQAARTVL
+609 VGAPQAARTVL

-633 WRRLTPRR
+633 WRRISPPR
-641 PGLVLPGRPAR
+641 PGLALPGRPAR
-652 IAIEASVSGG
+652 IAIEASISGG
-662 AGQRRPGRPGLVS
+662 AGQDRLGRLGRVS

-688 AVPAGTIP
+688 TVPAGTIP
-696 ADGRGHPLIA
+696 ADGRDHPLIA

-724 LTYRLPHFPRAGQ
+724 LTYGLPHYPSNRQ
-737 LSRAM
+737 LNSAA
-742 LHRDIVTLASV
+742 LHRDTLTLASV
-753 AEAASAA
+753 AEATSAT
-760 GRFAAPFARGAALGD
+760 GRFAAPFARGAALGG
-775 WGATGSAPS
+775 WGADGSAPS
-784 LASLSGVA
+784 LASLNGVT
-792 IGGGNA
+792 INGRNA
-798 GAQPPSVTGWQAAGG
+798 GAQPPSVAGWQAAGG
-813 GQRLSFRPGFGPDPG
+813 GQRLSFHPGFGPDPG
-828 QLYYTPPRALTGRLT
+828 QLYYTPPDSFTGLLT
-843 LVVRPP
+843 LAVHPP
-849 DPVVPGIATRQFLT
+849 DPVVPGIATRQFLS
-863 SNHLHSGTVIDLR
+863 SNHLRPGTVIDIS
-876 IAGSQVPVRIAAVV
+876 IAGLQVPVRIAAVIV
-890 AAFPTTTSA
+890 AFPTTTSA
-899 VIVDQGAVQDLLASR
+899 VIVDQGAVQDLLVSR
-914 AEPALPV
+914 AGPPLPV
-921 SQWWLRTAG
+921 SQWWLRTVG
-930 GAVPPRLPAGST
+930 GAVPPGLAAGST
-942 VTDRASLQGSLV
+942 VTDRVSLQSSLV
-954 SNPLSAAPLLEGLA
+954 SNSLSAAPLLEGLA

-991 RRSQGALLAAL
+991 RRSQSALLAAL

-1030 AGIGLAH
+1030 VGIGLAH

-1043 TLTASGAAPVPG
+1043 TLTASATAPVPG
-1055 VVVEVPVGWAT
+1055 VLVEVPLGWAA
-1066 LIALAVVVTPVVI
+1066 LIAMAVVVTPVVI
-1079 AAIALARR
+1079 AAIVLARR

-1098 TA
+1098 TT